1 MQVYTWLVDITFH
14 LLQYW
19 LQTPVLLDLSMIHLL
34 QISFAPPDYKFL
46 ELCSSKTV
54 FYSII
59 PNTTLNQVNY
69 LGGFYV
75 SVWPAVYTE

>member
-1 MQVYTWLVDITFH
+1 MQVYTWLDRLVDITFH
-14 LLQYW
+14 LLQFC
-19 LQTPVLLDLSMIHLL
+19 LQTPFLLDLYDSS
-34 QISFAPPDYKFL
+34 SFAPSDYKFL

-59 PNTTLNQVNY
+59 PNTILNQVNY